1 MLVVVHMKV
10 GSRCTGQ
17 TCIFKVVERTT
28 KARGICDFCL
38 FSNAWNRHV
47 DGYLHCKRRMQIYFQ
62 LTLELT
68 EAVAVSSKI
77 VAGAAFRDFDVFVLV
92 L

>member
-1 MLVVVHMKV
+1 MIFVCFQTH
-10 GSRCTGQ
+10 GTG
-17 TCIFKVVERTT
+17 TWT
-28 KARGICDFCL
+28 GICT
-38 FSNAWNRHV
+38 
-47 DGYLHCKRRMQIYFQ
+47 CKRRMQIYFQ